1 MLALVGGIPKYW
13 EFVEPRAPALDLAE
27 ELFFGRS
34 AFLEDEPARTLRDEN
49 IAGLT
54 ALSVLEAVG
63 RGAEKPSPVSAPGGD
78 FPQSLRH
85 EHGVCVWDTGV
96 PV

>member
-1 MLALVGGIPKYW
+1 MKDLVVLTPPEGWVRLSDMARIVHK
-13 EFVEPRAPALDLAE
+13 
-27 ELFFGRS
+27 
-34 AFLEDEPARTLRDEN
+34 PARTLRDEN
-49 IAGLT
+49 IARLT